1 MVTWEDVYPDKQMRE
16 NMQFY
21 GRYLGQEQ
29 DKRIKEKA
37 RLDGLVDI
45 MLRDTKS

>member
-1 MVTWEDVYPDKQMRE
+1 MVTWEDVYPDRQTRE

-21 GRYLGQEQ
+21 GRYLAQEQ
-29 DKRIKEKA
+29 GKKIREKA

-45 MLRDTKS
+45 MLKDTKS